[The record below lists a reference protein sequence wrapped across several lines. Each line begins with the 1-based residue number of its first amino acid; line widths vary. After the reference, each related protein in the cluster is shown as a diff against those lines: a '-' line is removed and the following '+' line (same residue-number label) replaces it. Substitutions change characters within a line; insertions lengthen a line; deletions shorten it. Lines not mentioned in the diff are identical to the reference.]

1 MIIFFK
7 NGTSLNLTNDPR
19 EACSN
24 ADVIV
29 TDTWV
34 SMGQE
39 AEKAGRLKSFSGY
52 QVDTKVGYS
61 RVRLTDLIQQ
71 EVKITLLKFSD
82 EWGSKIWDL
91 LRHTRLWLLYFSKFS
106 APTIAFLAF

>member
-39 AEKAGRLKSFSGY
+39 AEKAGRLKSFAGY
-52 QVDTKVGYS
+52 QVDAKVGNS
-61 RVRLTDLIQQ
+61 SDGLTDHIQQ
-71 EVKITLLKFSD
+71 GVNYQLVIQ
-82 EWGSKIWDL
+82 I
-91 LRHTRLWLLYFSKFS
+91 
-106 APTIAFLAF
+106 

>member
-39 AEKAGRLKSFSGY
+39 AEKAGRLKSFAGY
-52 QVDTKVGYS
+52 QVDAKVSNSNDG
-61 RVRLTDLIQQ
+61 LTDHIQQ
-71 EVKITLLKFSD
+71 GVNYQLVIQ
-82 EWGSKIWDL
+82 I
-91 LRHTRLWLLYFSKFS
+91 
-106 APTIAFLAF
+106 